1 LTIPP
6 KTIASGDSNAKVYIS
21 KREERTVAHTLKIAC
36 YCSNTCLRAAHDLS
50 KPLTGR
56 SLS

>member
-1 LTIPP
+1 LYKHTAGNI
-6 KTIASGDSNAKVYIS
+6 K
-21 KREERTVAHTLKIAC
+21 KREKLLSKFFSTLKIAC